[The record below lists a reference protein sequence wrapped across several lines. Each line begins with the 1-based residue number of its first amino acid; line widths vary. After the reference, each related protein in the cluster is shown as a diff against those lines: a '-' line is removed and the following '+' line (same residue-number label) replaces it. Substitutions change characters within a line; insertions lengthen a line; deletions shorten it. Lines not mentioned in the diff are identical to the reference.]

1 VTFKRLTLHQLQRH
15 IRQTA
20 RDTGLIFL
28 TTHARVRM
36 RERQVGNEEVFDCL
50 RLGRL
55 LTPAE
60 EDLKTGHLVCRMNWY
75 GSWRELAV
83 CVALD
88 DARPGLL
95 VVTVIA

>member
-1 VTFKRLTLHQLQRH
+1 MTFKRLTLSQLERH

-20 RDTGLIFL
+20 RDTGLIYL
-28 TTHARVRM
+28 TRHAVARM
-36 RERQVGNEEVFDCL
+36 RERCVLKEEVFDCL

-55 LTPAE
+55 LTPGE
-60 EDLKTGHLVCRMNWY
+60 EDMKSGDLVCRMHWY
-75 GSWRELAV
+75 GPSSDLVV

>member
-1 VTFKRLTLHQLQRH
+1 VTFKRLTLSQLERH

-20 RDTGLIFL
+20 RDTGLIYL
-28 TTHARVRM
+28 TRHAVARM
-36 RERQVGNEEVFDCL
+36 RERCVLKEEVFDCL

-55 LTPAE
+55 LTPGE
-60 EDLKTGHLVCRMNWY
+60 EDMKSGDLVCRMHWY
-75 GSWRELAV
+75 GPSSDLVV